1 MYCGMSRAT
10 GVPWIVPRVCHG
22 VDLGGGYEES
32 GGGGN
37 YGRRVPRV
45 TVPGGRFLWEVGG
58 HASPVPRYA
67 AACLRHRKGGFPRET
82 RVLNKTYTHVGEKVA
97 Y

>member
-1 MYCGMSRAT
+1 MECGCSLHSDVAQRGTKRFMYCGMSRAT

-45 TVPGGRFLWEVGG
+45 TVPGGRFCG
-58 HASPVPRYA
+58 R
-67 AACLRHRKGGFPRET
+67 
-82 RVLNKTYTHVGEKVA
+82 
-97 Y
+97 